1 MLTAAGLIL
10 IIDAHGGRPLAEG
23 VGPAC
28 RTMTILPIETPS
40 ADDRFSLVGQMEILS
55 LLQSLLFRRQA
66 VSVQY
71 GAHREALLTSLLS
84 VHPEGMVF
92 DLGLDSE
99 SNQRLLASRRLLFSC
114 QPDGI
119 LVRFHCDAPQRVVW
133 DGEAACQVALPQ
145 RITRLQRREYFRVI
159 APIAK
164 PITVSLRIPDLDRLE
179 LVIHDLSVGGAG
191 LTLPEG
197 AQLPIGTTLAEA
209 QFRVARNEPIKVNL
223 AFKHF
228 TPISHGMTKPVTRVG
243 VAFQQLALKEEASL
257 QRWII
262 QLDQERRKFEQ
273 RLY

>member
-1 MLTAAGLIL
+1 MTTS
-10 IIDAHGGRPLAEG
+10 PL
-23 VGPAC
+23 
-28 RTMTILPIETPS
+28 ETPS

-55 LLQSLLFRRQA
+55 LLQNLLFRRQT

-71 GAHREALLTSLLS
+71 GAHSESLLTSLLS
-84 VHPEGMVF
+84 IHPEGMVF
-92 DLGLDSE
+92 DLGLDPA
-99 SNQRLLASRRLLFSC
+99 SNQRLLDSRRLYFSC

-119 LVRFHCDAPQRVVW
+119 LVRFHCDAPQRIVW
-133 DGEAACQVALPQ
+133 DGEAACQVPLPQ

-164 PITVSLRIPDLDRLE
+164 PITVGFRLGENESME

-197 AQLPIGTTLAEA
+197 ATLPIGTTLAEA
-209 QFRVARNEPIKVNL
+209 RFRVARGDPIDVTL
-223 AFKHF
+223 ALKHF
-228 TPISHGMTKPVTRVG
+228 TPISHGTARPINRVG
-243 VAFQQLALKEEASL
+243 VAFQQLTRQQEAAL

-273 RLY
+273 RMF